1 MTQEPRVVSDS
12 IGEETVPRASIDA
25 EWADLFPFD
34 PYPQQVDGVAR
45 ALEVC
50 QERGYLLL
58 EGACGTGKTLIAL
71 VAGLQAVIDGDADR
85 VMAVTPVKQQLKQF
99 VTEVRAINDHR
110 NRTEHA
116 NEPIDGLV
124 MVGKRDMLPYAR
136 EEQLPGTN
144 GVHETA
150 SDMRETTA
158 ALISRESS
166 LELDIAPGELDGRIN
181 VCDESGCDR
190 LSYGAHECPEHRS
203 NRDEDVPWYDPVR
216 ASALCHLV
224 AQQDGPRLETAEATA
239 PYPETPPHTRDV
251 LDIHESDELPA
262 ADSGYFDPFYARFF
276 ADEEWV
282 PFGFDESDTNVL
294 DSETIVRAAVSR
306 GTCPHEAMASLMSEA
321 DVLIGN
327 YNHVFDPTTRRL
339 THEKAGVLDEGTVL
353 VVDEA
358 HMLEERVRDLLSD
371 TLSLHALRTAHRD
384 VALAREYLSGTGG
397 EPGADARAHER
408 EATST
413 LSEFDRITQSD
424 LRTGQQFIEWLIDA
438 IDEEVSEFLNEE
450 YNDWQRRFHEGSLP
464 TDDHE
469 IPLREPETVEIDRI
483 TEAAQS
489 AFDGDVWR
497 RMRTIGA
504 AVAAIHDNDSQT
516 DRTPVSESVGALLFE
531 WGLADNGTYF
541 REIEL
546 EYAEK
551 SADTTL
557 PDWASVY
564 NGSLSLYNC
573 IPHDPLADIFEELAG
588 GVLMSATLE
597 PFDVYLRVSGL
608 EHLSNGSRSDPNPNP
623 DPDPDSGSNSG
634 SDSNSNSN
642 SEAHGDEVDGQS
654 RRIETTGYGLSFPRE
669 NRASW
674 IVDLPAF
681 TYHNRGPPATPFD
694 AMTNA
699 RRAHASAIVTVARSR
714 GNILLCLPSYAEAEW
729 AVTHLR
735 EHVSKPVLRDRS
747 TESGATDAMLG
758 RFFQDD
764 GIDRVLVTSARGTVT
779 EGIDYKGS
787 RLHTAAVVGVPYAN
801 TANAR
806 MKAVMNAYDRAFET
820 DGFEYAVQVPAV
832 RKARQALGRVLRGHS
847 EVGTRVLLDGRYRP
861 DAPRS
866 VNEYLSSSEQ
876 AEFRTVSPDMLGF
889 ALDQFWDS

>member
-1 MTQEPRVVSDS
+1 MSDS

-50 QERGYLLL
+50 QEQGYLLL

-116 NEPIDGLV
+116 APIDGLV

-144 GVHETA
+144 GVHEA
-150 SDMRETTA
+150 SSDMREMTA
-158 ALISRESS
+158 TLISRESS
-166 LELDIAPGELDGRIN
+166 LELDISPGELEGRIN
-181 VCDESGCDR
+181 VCDESDCDR
-190 LSYGAHECPEHRS
+190 LSYGAHECPDHRG
-203 NRDEDVPWYDPVR
+203 DCEDAPWYDPVR
-216 ASALCHLV
+216 ARALCHLV
-224 AQQDGPRLETAEATA
+224 AQQDGPRLETAGATA
-239 PYPETPPHTRDV
+239 PYPESPPHTRDV
-251 LDIHESDELPA
+251 LDIYESDELPA

-294 DSETIVRAAVSR
+294 DSETVVRAAVSR
-306 GTCPHEAMASLMSEA
+306 GTCPHEAMASLMGEA

-384 VALAREYLSGTGG
+384 VTLAREYLSGTGG

-408 EATST
+408 EATSA
-413 LSEFDRITQSD
+413 LSEFDGITQSD
-424 LRTGQQFIEWLIDA
+424 LRTGKQFIEWLIDA

-450 YNDWQRRFHEGSLP
+450 YDDWQRRFREGSLP

-469 IPLREPETVEIDRI
+469 IPLRDPEAVEIDRI
-483 TEAAQS
+483 TEAAQT

-497 RMRTIGA
+497 RMRTVGA
-504 AVAAIHDNDSQT
+504 AVAAIHENDSQT

-551 SADTTL
+551 PADTTL
-557 PDWASVY
+557 PDWASAY

-573 IPHDPLADIFEELAG
+573 IPHDPLADIFEDLAG

-597 PFDVYLRVSGL
+597 PFDVFLRVSGL
-608 EHLSNGSRSDPNPNP
+608 DHLA
-623 DPDPDSGSNSG
+623 DSGGSE
-634 SDSNSNSN
+634 SDSESDFDSD
-642 SEAHGDEVDGQS
+642 SESKSRTPGDHEGDGQF

-681 TYHNRGPPATPFD
+681 TYRNRGPPTTEYE

-699 RRAHASAIVTVARSR
+699 RRAHAHAIVTVSRSR
-714 GNILLCLPSYAEAEW
+714 GNVLLCLPSYAEAEW

-747 TESGATDAMLG
+747 TESGATDAMLE

-806 MKAVMNAYDRAFET
+806 MKAVMNAYDREFET

-847 EVGTRVLLDGRYRP
+847 EVGTRVLLDGRYCP

-866 VNEYLSSSEQ
+866 VNEYLSSNERS
-876 AEFRTVSPDMLGF
+876 EFRTVSPDMLGF

>member
-1 MTQEPRVVSDS
+1 MREST
-12 IGEETVPRASIDA
+12 GEETVPRVSIDA

-34 PYPQQVDGVAR
+34 PYPQQVDGVER

-50 QERGYLLL
+50 QDHGYLLL

-71 VAGLQAVIDGDADR
+71 VAGLQAVTDGDAER
-85 VMAVTPVKQQLKQF
+85 VIAVTPVKQQLKQF
-99 VTEVRAINDHR
+99 ITEIRAINDHR

-116 NEPIDGLV
+116 NAPIDGLV

-144 GVHETA
+144 GVHEA
-150 SDMRETTA
+150 SSDMREMTA

-166 LELDIAPGELDGRIN
+166 LELDISPGDLDGRIN
-181 VCDESGCDR
+181 TCDESGCDR
-190 LSYGAHECPEHRS
+190 LSYGTHECPEHRS
-203 NRDEDVPWYDPVR
+203 DGEDAPWYDPVR
-216 ASALCHLV
+216 ARALCHLV
-224 AQQDGPRLETAEATA
+224 AEHEGPRLETADAVA
-239 PYPETPPHTRDV
+239 PYPESPPHTRDV
-251 LDIHESDELPA
+251 LDIYESDELPT

-282 PFGFDESDTNVL
+282 PFDFDESDTHVL

-306 GTCPHEAMASLMSEA
+306 GTCPHEAMASLMGEA

-327 YNHVFDPTTRRL
+327 YNHVFDPMTRRL
-339 THEKAGVLDEGTVL
+339 TREKAGVLDEETVL

-384 VALAREYLSGTGG
+384 IALAREYLAGTGG

-408 EATST
+408 QSTSV
-413 LSEFDRITQSD
+413 LSEFDGITQSD
-424 LRTGQQFIEWLIDA
+424 LHTGQQFIEWLVEA
-438 IDEEVSEFLNEE
+438 IDDEVSAFLREE
-450 YNDWQRRFHEGSLP
+450 YDDWQRRFHEGSLP

-469 IPLREPETVEIDRI
+469 IPLRDPETVETDRI

-489 AFDGDVWR
+489 AFDGDVWK

-504 AVAAIHDNDSQT
+504 AVAAIHKNDSQT

-531 WGLADNGTYF
+531 WGLADEGTYF

-551 SADTTL
+551 PADTTL
-557 PDWASVY
+557 PDWASAY

-573 IPHDPLADIFEELAG
+573 IPHDPLADIFEDLAG

-608 EHLSNGSRSDPNPNP
+608 ELLSNVGSS
-623 DPDPDSGSNSG
+623 SNSD
-634 SDSNSNSN
+634 SDSD
-642 SEAHGDEVDGQS
+642 SEAHRDEDNGQS
-654 RRIETTGYGLSFPRE
+654 RRIETTEYGLSFPRE

-674 IVDLPAF
+674 VVDLPAF
-681 TYHNRGPPATPFD
+681 TYRNRGPPTTEFD
-694 AMTNA
+694 AMTHA

-714 GNILLCLPSYAEAEW
+714 GNVLLCLPSYAEAEW
-729 AVTHLR
+729 AVTHIR

-747 TESGATDAMLG
+747 SESDATDTMLG

-806 MKAVMNAYDRAFET
+806 MKAVMNAYDREFDT
-820 DGFEYAVQVPAV
+820 GGFEYAVQVPAV
-832 RKARQALGRVLRGHS
+832 RKARQAFGRVLRGHS
-847 EVGTRVLLDGRYRP
+847 EVGTRVLLDGRYCP

-866 VNEYLSSSEQ
+866 VNEYLSSNERS
-876 AEFRTVSPDMLGF
+876 EFRTVSPDMLGF